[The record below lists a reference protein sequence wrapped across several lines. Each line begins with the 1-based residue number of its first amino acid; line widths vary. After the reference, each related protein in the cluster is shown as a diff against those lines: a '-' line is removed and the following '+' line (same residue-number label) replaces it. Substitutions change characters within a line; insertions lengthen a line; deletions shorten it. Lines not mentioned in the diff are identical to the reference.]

1 MQLSLLLMFC
11 QHLDISFHFI
21 LYILKGE
28 DYSLYQNICESNH
41 ELTTRTTDLLTNLR
55 IKKLLLLCNVNR
67 EQSFFHF
74 MLFSFQTAFMI
85 SQPIGSTAERFHALL
100 LKDSGVLYEDPCIQV
115 CRSQVDCSLLE
126 LNCSLSVV
134 WFPWEETDLVAIL

>member
-1 MQLSLLLMFC
+1 M
-11 QHLDISFHFI
+11 
-21 LYILKGE
+21 
-28 DYSLYQNICESNH
+28 CESNH
-41 ELTTRTTDLLTNLR
+41 KLTTRTTDLLTNLR

-67 EQSFFHF
+67 EVF
-74 MLFSFQTAFMI
+74 FSFYAFQFSQTAFVI

-126 LNCSLSVV
+126 LNC
-134 WFPWEETDLVAIL
+134 